1 MKKNTTLTRLK
12 PLFTFVLFA
21 TFASY
26 SSMVSASLSSTPAT
40 PNQIKIVAKA
50 ATAEQIKA
58 QVAYKNAKSATN
70 SKASAQEYA
79 ANSATQ
85 RVNKI
90 YRKWVGTRYR
100 LGGEGH
106 NGIDCSAFVQKT
118 MLGAF
123 NIDLPR
129 STAEQRYSGR
139 AISKSELRPGDLVFF
154 RRNNHVGVYIGNGK
168 FVHASS
174 SQGVTTSSLSE
185 RYWAKTYTQSRRVM

>member
-1 MKKNTTLTRLK
+1 MKQNATFTRLK
-12 PLFTFVLFA
+12 TLFTPILFA
-21 TFASY
+21 TIASY
-26 SSMVSASLSSTPAT
+26 SSMASASLSSTPAT
-40 PNQIKIVAKA
+40 PNQIKIVAKV
-50 ATAEQIKA
+50 ATTEQIKA
-58 QVAYKNAKSATN
+58 QRAYKSSAK
-70 SKASAQEYA
+70 

-85 RVNKI
+85 KVNKI
-90 YRKWVGTRYR
+90 YRKWAGTRYR

-139 AISKSELRPGDLVFF
+139 SISKSELRLGDLVFF
-154 RRNNHVGVYIGNGK
+154 RRNNHVGVYIGGGK
-168 FVHASS
+168 FVHAST

-185 RYWAKTYTQSRRVM
+185 RYWARNYTQSRRVM